1 MKKRIAQSTENVLA
15 VSVMHRLLLWSGVMR
30 RFLLFTFNKKYIEE
44 SSSKS
49 RGECLR
55 CGACCR
61 LVLRQCP
68 YLTFEEDGKSSCV
81 KYNKT
86 RMPNCVIFPID
97 HRDIKDRNLVSK
109 IPCGYSFGRAQ
120 KS

>member
-1 MKKRIAQSTENVLA
+1 MEKRPVYAEKNIAEI
-15 VSVMHRLLLWSGVMR
+15 SVASRLLLWSGVMR
-30 RFLLFTFNKKYIEE
+30 RFLLFVFNKKYIRE

-61 LVLRQCP
+61 LVVSECP
-68 YLTFEEDGKSSCV
+68 YLTFDADGKSSCT
-81 KYNKT
+81 KYNET

-97 HRDIKDRNLVSK
+97 HRDIKERDIVSK
-109 IPCGYSFGRAQ
+109 IPCGYSFGG
-120 KS
+120 